1 MIRVL
6 VVDDDAMVR
15 QLLRTI
21 IEQADLSVVADVSDG
36 DEVIPAVHKHHP
48 DVVVMDLR
56 MQRVSGVEATRS
68 VMALPDPPGV
78 IALTSFDS
86 EDVILEAVHA
96 GAHGFLAK
104 DADPAEIITAI
115 RSVAAGE
122 GALSPRAARTVMAHV
137 QADTSGQKRREAR
150 ERVERLT
157 DREQTITTAVAAGL
171 TNAQIARQNYLS
183 EATVKTHLTN
193 AMTKLDAANR
203 VQVALV
209 IDRAASGRS
218 HG

>member
-1 MIRVL
+1 MTRVL
-6 VVDDDAMVR
+6 LVDDDAMVR

-21 IEQADLSVVADVSDG
+21 VEQAGISVVGDASDG
-36 DEVIPAVHKHHP
+36 DEVIQAVQAHHP
-48 DVVVMDLR
+48 DVIVMDLR

>member
-21 IEQADLSVVADVSDG
+21 IEQADLSVVADVGDG

-115 RSVAAGE
+115 RSVAAGD

-157 DREQTITTAVAAGL
+157 DREQAITTAVAAGL

>member
-1 MIRVL
+1 
-6 VVDDDAMVR
+6 MVR

>member
-1 MIRVL
+1 
-6 VVDDDAMVR
+6 MVR

-96 GAHGFLAK
+96 GAHGCLAK

>member
-21 IEQADLSVVADVSDG
+21 IEQADLSVVADVGDG

-56 MQRVSGVEATRS
+56 MHRVSGVEATRS

-115 RSVAAGE
+115 RSVAAGD
-122 GALSPRAARTVMAHV
+122 GALSPRAARTVMTHV